1 MEDVTP
7 KKKKKH
13 TQKNKKHRKQAEANK
28 RNTDGVMTDLQK
40 FF

>member
-7 KKKKKH
+7 KKTKTKN
-13 TQKNKKHRKQAEANK
+13 QKIEEANK

>member
-7 KKKKKH
+7 KKKKTKKH
-13 TQKNKKHRKQAEANK
+13 KKQNHRKQAEANK